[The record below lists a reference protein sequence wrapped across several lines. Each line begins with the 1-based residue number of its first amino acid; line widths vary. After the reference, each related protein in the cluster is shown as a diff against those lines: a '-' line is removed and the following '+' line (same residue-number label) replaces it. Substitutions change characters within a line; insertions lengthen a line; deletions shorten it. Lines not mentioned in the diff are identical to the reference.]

1 MHCPNTTA
9 EGPPQYRTMRPL
21 DRRPRFANAI
31 ILFLLL
37 VLVAQVQAQS
47 GKNSDVNLSRLAEA
61 VNAISR
67 NDLPRAENLL
77 NSVLVALPGD
87 SDALNLLG
95 VVRAQQQK
103 PAEAEK
109 LFRRALAA
117 SPNHIA
123 AHVNLGK
130 LLVTKSQTAEALQLL
145 REAHRL
151 APERDDIN
159 LILATLYADSRD
171 YQQALEYLR
180 LIPRSAATGDYF
192 VVHLRS
198 LIGLKRLEE
207 ARRLL
212 EEFGKS
218 PVERPE
224 VQAEF
229 AILLAKA
236 GLTDEAVSLLDSAS
250 RRSPSSFPLL
260 YARGLIEA
268 ALKQYAKADEHLT
281 EALKA
286 KSDDVT
292 TLRALANVARATGN
306 LEKSLAHL
314 IHARRVAPEAPGVL
328 YDFGV
333 TTLQMDLLLDALPV
347 FEQLH
352 RDYPLQPAYLY
363 ALAAVRWKKGETVE
377 TARLMKSYVAMQP
390 RDPAGFYL
398 LGAALLRQDLTTE
411 AQAALQN
418 SQRLK
423 ADPNTEYLLGVSFEK
438 AGNRAAAIET
448 FQRVVRLRP
457 DHAAAHAA
465 LGAAYR
471 EAGNYSEAK
480 TALERAVELDAND
493 LRANY
498 QLGLLYAKLGEK
510 EAANKMFA
518 RADALRAQ
526 QRNQETVILKLVESP
541 QE

>member
-1 MHCPNTTA
+1 MSGSISLPEQPRKHCATRLSHK
-9 EGPPQYRTMRPL
+9 RTRVASAVAL
-21 DRRPRFANAI
+21 
-31 ILFLLL
+31 LCFLAFSPTR
-37 VLVAQVQAQS
+37 AQNR
-47 GKNSDVNLSRLAEA
+47 NSTDVNLSRLAEA

-87 SDALNLLG
+87 ADALNLLG

-109 LFRRALAA
+109 LFRRALVA
-117 SPNHIA
+117 SPDHIA

-130 LLVTKSQTAEALQLL
+130 LLVTKSETAEALPLL
-145 REAHRL
+145 LAAHRL
-151 APERDDIN
+151 APDRYDIN

-171 YQQALEYLR
+171 YQQAVEYLR
-180 LIPRSAATGDYF
+180 LVPRSGTTDDYF
-192 VVHLRS
+192 LVLLRS
-198 LIGLKRLEE
+198 LLGLRRLEE
-207 ARRLL
+207 ARRLVS
-212 EEFGKS
+212 EFEGSAVKS
-218 PVERPE
+218 PV
-224 VQAEF
+224 VQAQF
-229 AILLAKA
+229 AISLAKA
-236 GLTDEAVSLLDSAS
+236 GLTDEAVHLLDSAD
-250 RRSPSSFPLL
+250 RQSPSSFHLL

-268 ALKQYAKADEHLT
+268 ALKQYDKADEHLT

-286 KSDDVT
+286 KPDDVT
-292 TLRALANVARATGN
+292 TLRTLANVARSKGN

-314 IHARRVAPEAPGVL
+314 IQARRVAPNAPGVL

-333 TTLQMDLLLDALPV
+333 TALQMDLLLDALPA

-363 ALAAVRWKKGETVE
+363 ALAAVRWRKGETVE

-398 LGAALLRQDLTTE
+398 LGAALLRQDLTSE
-411 AQAALQN
+411 AQAALQT
-418 SQRLK
+418 SQGLK
-423 ADPNTEYLLGVSFEK
+423 ADPNTEYLLGVSLEK
-438 AGNRAAAIET
+438 AGNRPAAIET
-448 FQRVVRLRP
+448 FRRVVQQRP

-471 EAGNYSEAK
+471 EAGNYTEAK
-480 TALERAVELDAND
+480 MELERALELDAND

-498 QLGLLYAKLGEK
+498 QLGLLYAKIGDK
-510 EAANKMFA
+510 EASAKMFA
-518 RADALRAQ
+518 RADELRSR
-526 QRNQETVILKLVESP
+526 QRDQETVILKLVESP
-541 QE
+541 QD